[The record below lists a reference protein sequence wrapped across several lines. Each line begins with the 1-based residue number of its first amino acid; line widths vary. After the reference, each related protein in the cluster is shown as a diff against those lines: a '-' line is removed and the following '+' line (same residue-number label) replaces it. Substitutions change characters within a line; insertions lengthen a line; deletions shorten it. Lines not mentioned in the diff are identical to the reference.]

1 MQIQYGTGKY
11 LVQGWHMSLPSVPQ
25 LKLRQQN
32 DITKSISPALTDKPL
47 FVESPPSF
55 PLQQKWL
62 QNELC
67 YGYRRAGYRVQPPR
81 SCA

>member
-47 FVESPPSF
+47 SVESPPTIG
-55 PLQQKWL
+55 
-62 QNELC
+62 ELGT
-67 YGYRRAGYRVQPPR
+67 GYSLLDPVHNLCGLIHAHN
-81 SCA
+81 